1 MNIWRIQTKTSK
13 RDISQYCLDNN
24 IAAMG
29 WGFVEIFD
37 NLEELAIETFDDY
50 YRRALVFYDDCNSSV
65 ERLATGILENDII
78 WMRSNGIYY
87 CARITS
93 DSKWFFN
100 TDEEACQN
108 DACNQ
113 LTNVIW
119 IKVGD
124 ESVPGAISTAFIK
137 GKTLQRINKS
147 GIEKFSKIIYDK
159 LSNDEFKYNEKI
171 TLSMDT
177 FYNLISPSDCED
189 LLYSYLYHKSNKN
202 YMCIPST
209 NKIGTEKYE
218 FVILDTET
226 GEHIY
231 IQVKK
236 GNSNLNADDYIN
248 LVKGTNNQVYLFS
261 SFGKVINTEKY
272 SNIKA
277 IKAEELYEFACD
289 EKNQNYIPP
298 NIDFWM
304 QFAGSESLHN
314 NLEKGIIFDTNND
327 NCENYMFNKNV
338 VAAWGNP
345 KKYINSF
352 NINDYVLYYR
362 KGTGIISI
370 GKVISNSPSKID
382 AGLEIK
388 VQIIVDRKYDC
399 LGNIISVKASELK
412 KFLNKSFYFASTRK
426 VPFLSKQEVEII
438 SNLLLEKQEKLSK

>member
-1 MNIWRIQTKTSK
+1 MNIWRIQTRTSK
-13 RDISQYCLDNN
+13 RDISQYCLENN
-24 IAAMG
+24 IVAMG
-29 WGFVEIFD
+29 WSLLEYDGD
-37 NLEELAIETFDDY
+37 LQNLAFEKFEDY
-50 YRRALVFYDDCNSSV
+50 CDFADMYYQKYDSV
-65 ERLATGILENDII
+65 IRLAKYISENDII
-78 WMRSNGIYY
+78 WMRSNGLYY
-87 CARITS
+87 CARITP

-100 TDEEACQN
+100 TDEEARQN

-113 LTNVIW
+113 LTNINW

-124 ESVPGAISTAFIK
+124 ESVPGALATAFIQ
-137 GKTLQRINKS
+137 GKTLQRITKP
-147 GIEKFSKIIYDK
+147 GIQEFSKILYDN
-159 LSNDEFKYNEKI
+159 LSKDGFKYNESI
-171 TLSMDT
+171 ELSMET

-189 LLYSYLYHKSNKN
+189 LLYSYLYFKNNKN

-218 FVILDTET
+218 FVMLDTET
-226 GEHIY
+226 GKHIY

-236 GNSNLNADDYIN
+236 GDLNLNADDYIN

-261 SFGKVINTEKY
+261 SLGKVINTEKY

-304 QFAGSESLHN
+304 QFAGSSNLHN
-314 NLEKGIIFDTNND
+314 NSEKGIIFDTNSD
-327 NCENYMFNKNV
+327 DCENYMFNKNV

-370 GKVISNSPSKID
+370 GKVISNSPSEKN
-382 AGLEIK
+382 AGLELQ
-388 VQIIVDRKYDC
+388 VQIIVDRKYDY
-399 LGNIISVKASELK
+399 LGNIISVKASEIK
-412 KFLNKSFYFASTRK
+412 NFLNKSFYFASTRK
-426 VPFLSKQEVEII
+426 VPFLSKQEVDII
-438 SNLLLEKQEKLSK
+438 SNILLEKQEKLSK

>member
-1 MNIWRIQTKTSK
+1 MNIWRIQTNTSK
-13 RDISQYCLDNN
+13 RDISKYCLDNN
-24 IAAMG
+24 IVAMG
-29 WGFVEIFD
+29 WSLLEYNGD
-37 NLEELAIETFDDY
+37 LQNLAFEKFEDY
-50 YRRALVFYDDCNSSV
+50 CDFADMYYQKYDSV
-65 ERLATGILENDII
+65 IRLAKYISENDII
-78 WMRSNGIYY
+78 WMRSNGLYY

-93 DSKWFFN
+93 DSKWIFN
-100 TDEEACQN
+100 IDKEARQN
-108 DACNQ
+108 DASNQ
-113 LTNVIW
+113 LTNINW

-124 ESVPGAISTAFIK
+124 ESVPGALATAFIQ
-137 GKTLQRINKS
+137 GKTLQRITKP
-147 GIEKFSKIIYDK
+147 GIQEFSKIIYDN
-159 LSNDEFKYNEKI
+159 LSKDAFKYNESI
-171 TLSMDT
+171 ELSMET

-189 LLYSYLYHKSNKN
+189 LLYSYLYFKNNKN

-231 IQVKK
+231 IQVKN
-236 GNSNLNADDYIN
+236 GNRNLNADDYIN

-261 SFGKVINTEKY
+261 SSGKVINTEKY

-304 QFAGSESLHN
+304 QFAGSASLHN
-314 NLEKGIIFDTNND
+314 NSEKGIIFDTNND
-327 NCENYMFNKNV
+327 NCESYMFNKYV

-345 KKYINSF
+345 KKYIKSF

-370 GKVISNSPSKID
+370 GKVISNSPSEID
-382 AGLEIK
+382 AGLELQ

-426 VPFLSKQEVEII
+426 VPFLSKQEVDII
-438 SNLLLEKQEKLSK
+438 SNILLEKQEKLSK